1 MDKPQ
6 RITHPLSWVV
16 NGGDSDGASA
26 FSGGTSS
33 GWSAPYTG
41 GGEALDGNMLID
53 AVLAGYTAML
63 CELRRQMRN
72 RRAVSFFL
80 VPLLFGMT
88 IRTIYEAWL
97 DGSLTGFAVSALFV
111 VSSIWT
117 WAAAR
122 GMRRKT
128 KAALKH
134 TEGRIA
140 ELNNIQ
146 RAMNEDSSEEIMRL
160 IEEYT
165 AGRE

>member
-26 FSGGTSS
+26 FSGGASS

-41 GGEALDGNMLID
+41 GNGNMLID

-63 CELRRQMRN
+63 CELRRQLRN

-97 DGSLTGFAVSALFV
+97 DGSLTGFAVSVLFV

-122 GMRRKT
+122 GMRRQT

-134 TEGRIA
+134 TEGRIL

-165 AGRE
+165 TGRE